1 MVVADS
7 KPFRH
12 CLIQVGVGAFRLFS
26 RIVVSSEWAL
36 GLPHRVQMVKMVLA
50 PPLNCHH

>member
-12 CLIQVGVGAFRLFS
+12 CLIQVDVGAFRLF
-26 RIVVSSEWAL
+26 SSEWAL